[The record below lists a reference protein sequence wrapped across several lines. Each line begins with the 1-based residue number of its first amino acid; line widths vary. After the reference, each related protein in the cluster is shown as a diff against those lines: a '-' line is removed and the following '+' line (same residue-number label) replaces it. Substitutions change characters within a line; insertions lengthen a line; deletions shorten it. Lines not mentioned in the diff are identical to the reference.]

1 MRSLI
6 ESFIDVGSG
15 FILAI
20 LIQLLIF
27 PLFDLYP
34 SIFDSLGIA
43 AIFTIVSITRS
54 WIWRL
59 VFKKGV
65 NQDLIKLNIQ
75 LKKEIEELNGSWEK
89 YDETRNKLKK
99 KEQQDLL
106 DTFCKGDR

>member
-27 PLFDLYP
+27 PLFGLYP
-34 SIFDSLGIA
+34 SILDSMGIA
-43 AIFTIVSITRS
+43 LIFTVVSITRS

-59 VFKKGV
+59 VFTKYKKPPATYQI
-65 NQDLIKLNIQ
+65 N
-75 LKKEIEELNGSWEK
+75 
-89 YDETRNKLKK
+89 YD
-99 KEQQDLL
+99 DY
-106 DTFCKGDR
+106 CKGDMEEEE